1 LDRSFSSIGGIIS
14 YGGKVSVFMYRM
26 KMAKKMFSVF
36 LSLSRWETCPYHETV
51 ENVASLFKEQQGGMK

>member
-1 LDRSFSSIGGIIS
+1 
-14 YGGKVSVFMYRM
+14 MYRM